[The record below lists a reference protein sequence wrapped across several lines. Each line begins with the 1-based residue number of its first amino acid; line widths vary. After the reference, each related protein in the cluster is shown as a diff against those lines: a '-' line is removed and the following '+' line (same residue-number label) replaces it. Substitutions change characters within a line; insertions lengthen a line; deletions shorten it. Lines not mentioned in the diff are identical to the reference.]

1 VTTPE
6 RRGFVDWGLAERV
19 GLMIAG
25 DGEEGDRVRQI
36 EIDEASE
43 DAVELVRDYTGFEPE
58 GDLPRPEVVGRA
70 EWVRANLATIRDAS
84 AELEGRVAESLD
96 APGPLGPAAR
106 AAVGVAAGA
115 EAGLGIGYVGRRV
128 LGQYDVALIGPPRPP
143 RLLFVAPNLT
153 DAQRRLGLANR
164 DLFLRWIALHETTHA
179 VQFGAVPWLRD
190 HIGGMVERLL
200 REASVRPELRDV
212 GKAARGLL
220 ASADPSRVVEALREQ
235 GLVGLL
241 AGPRRLA
248 QIRELQATMTIV
260 EGYCEHVMDAIGD
273 RLDPEY
279 ARLRELAD
287 ARRESRGRLDA
298 IIAWLLGLDMK
309 LRQYRVGKRF
319 ADSVAERDGIE
330 GLNEVWRAP
339 EALPR
344 AAELDEPELWIR
356 RVREAQARG
365 SDSPARA

>member
-1 VTTPE
+1 VTTSE
-6 RRGFVDWGLAERV
+6 RRGFVDWGLAERI
-19 GLMIAG
+19 GLMVAG
-25 DGEEGDRVRQI
+25 DGAEIHAVRQV
-36 EIDEASE
+36 ELDEASE
-43 DAVELVRDYTGFEPE
+43 DAVELVRDYTGLEPE
-58 GDLPRPEVVGRA
+58 GDLPRPEAIGRP

-84 AELEGRVAESLD
+84 RDLEGRVAEALD

-106 AAVGVAAGA
+106 GALGLAVGT
-115 EAGLGIGYVGRRV
+115 EAGVAIGYVGRRV
-128 LGQYDVALIGPPRPP
+128 LGQYDVALIGSPRPP

-153 DAQRRLGLANR
+153 EAQQRLGLANR
-164 DLFLRWIALHETTHA
+164 GPFLRWIALHETTHA

-200 REASVRPELRDV
+200 DDSSVRPNLRDL

-220 ASADPSRVVEALREQ
+220 SASEPSRVVEALRER

-241 AGPRRLA
+241 AGPRQLA

-273 RLDPEY
+273 QLDPEY

-309 LRQYRVGKRF
+309 LRQYKVGKRF
-319 ADSVAERDGIE
+319 ADAVAERHGIE
-330 GLNEVWRAP
+330 GLNEVWRSP

-344 AAELDEPELWIR
+344 AAELDRPELWMQ
-356 RVREAQARG
+356 RVRGGQTADLG
-365 SDSPARA
+365 